1 MGDQLKKF
9 VDDNREV
16 FDSDNPDPKL
26 FSKLQQRLKD
36 DNSSDRKVHPLRSF
50 RLIAAIAAT
59 VIIIISASLYFILQK
74 SNNTTTTTGP
84 QNADNATM
92 IPDPVYAKQI
102 DQYKQMIDF
111 QQTELRKIETEHPE
125 LYRQFTD
132 DIDQLDSAY
141 RVLKTTLPENPN
153 TEILLEAMIHNLQ
166 LQTELLNRQLLIIK
180 EIKQKSKT

>member
-1 MGDQLKKF
+1 MGDPLKNF
-9 VDDNREV
+9 VDENREA
-16 FDSDNPDPKL
+16 FDSDAPDPRL
-26 FSKLQQRLKD
+26 FNKVRERLKD
-36 DNSSDRKVHPLRSF
+36 NNEKKIHSLRSF
-50 RLIAAIAAT
+50 RLIAAVAT
-59 VIIIISASLYFILQK
+59 TALIISASLYFILQK
-74 SNNTTTTTGP
+74 NNTTTTKEGP
-84 QNADNATM
+84 QNADNTTM

-111 QQTELRKIETEHPE
+111 QQTELRKIETEHPD

-132 DIDQLDSAY
+132 DIDRLDSAY
-141 RVLKTTLPENPN
+141 RSLKTTLPENPN

>member
-1 MGDQLKKF
+1 MGDPLKNF
-9 VDDNREV
+9 VDENRDA
-16 FDSDNPDPKL
+16 FDSDNPGPEV
-26 FSKLQQRLKD
+26 FTKLQQKIKGNDQGGKIR
-36 DNSSDRKVHPLRSF
+36 SLRSF
-50 RLIAAIAAT
+50 RLIAAVAAT
-59 VIIIISASLYFILQK
+59 VIILSASLYFILQK
-74 SNNTTTTTGP
+74 NNTTTTKGGLR
-84 QNADNATM
+84 NADNTTM

-102 DQYKQMIDF
+102 DQYKQVIDF

-132 DIDQLDSAY
+132 EIDQLDSAY